1 MFFNNKGTIMMQV
14 YKMRQVIENCFHSL
28 TYSLIYTL
36 QTYEF
41 PGTVWFC
48 IVFNPLFC
56 KNSVENISLNFMT
69 ISHLFHTFLAFPLL
83 LLKYLFG
90 NFPKNFLRK
99 SKFSLP
105 VCNSGNMDCASHI
118 CLLHAV

>member
-1 MFFNNKGTIMMQV
+1 MMQV

-36 QTYEF
+36 QTYDLA
-41 PGTVWFC
+41 GTVWFC

-56 KNSVENISLNFMT
+56 KIHSKIFLQKISLNFMT

-99 SKFSLP
+99 SKFS
-105 VCNSGNMDCASHI
+105 
-118 CLLHAV
+118 